1 MVEIEIGGGS
11 GGGVELPQERGGGA
25 LCVTETVIETV
36 VALDTEMVALETCVE
51 VVEEDITIPHLD
63 LDLTWDR
70 MALPLPTSHLW
81 LAPLVVDFKA
91 LHPLVA
97 PQGPV
102 PLFLDAHFWTLLQSP
117 LLEVEDTNLDPV
129 EWVLPP
135 QGVGMVDLNPLMIWD
150 IAEALLLQTLDLLRE
165 TVIPTAHLPLEEAT
179 LLLVSLRHRDCPCSH
194 LHVIVNVG

>member
-36 VALDTEMVALETCVE
+36 VALDTEMVALGTCVE
-51 VVEEDITIPHLD
+51 VVEEDIMILHLD
-63 LDLTWDR
+63 LDLTWDP
-70 MALPLPTSHLW
+70 MALPLPTSRLW

-97 PQGPV
+97 PHIQALV
-102 PLFLDAHFWTLLQSP
+102 PLFLDAHFWTHLQSP

-129 EWVLPP
+129 EWALPP
-135 QGVGMVDLNPLMIWD
+135 QGAGMVDLNPLMIWG
-150 IAEALLLQTLDLLRE
+150 IAEAPLLQTLDLLCG
-165 TVIPTAHLPLEEAT
+165 TVIPMAPLFLEETT
-179 LLLVSLRHRDCPCSH
+179 LHLVSLRHRICPCSYFAC
-194 LHVIVNVG
+194 NS